1 MLNIPVLIG
10 VVLWMAL
17 MFVIG
22 IIAGLRVKTSQDF
35 FIGNRSFGLFPILAT
50 QAATAIGGGCMIG
63 WCGFGFTYGFGVMFY
78 SLSVVVGMVILVGT
92 VARHFQSKGYYT
104 VPDWLCA
111 SLGENKLMRG
121 IASII
126 AMWVAIG
133 WWAGNATALG
143 TIVHQLTGLPIAV
156 GALVGGG
163 LALIYCAVGGLVSV
177 VRTDQVQ
184 FIALWIG
191 AFILIPFALKAA
203 GGFPKVAMSVPK
215 ENLDIWPGMAVALG
229 WLFAVG
235 PGQMTLQMYYQ
246 RFSASKSAKVAVWGM
261 IGTIIATIGIGI
273 YASLVGLSIRTINPE
288 LASGQQ
294 AVPWFASTMLP
305 PIIGIFI
312 LGGITAA
319 IFSTADSS
327 LHSAAANVA
336 RDFYGSIIKPT
347 ATEKDV
353 LRVGRWTVVII
364 GIFGIIAALYIP
376 SVMRWIVGGYVITAG
391 GLLFPLFLGHYWK
404 RTTRAGAIAG
414 MLGGFVI
421 ALPSVVIPA
430 FQKWVASLV
439 IAPVIGALIVSL
451 LLTVIVSLATKK
463 EAVARA

>member
-1 MLNIPVLIG
+1 
-10 VVLWMAL
+10 
-17 MFVIG
+17 
-22 IIAGLRVKTSQDF
+22 
-35 FIGNRSFGLFPILAT
+35 
-50 QAATAIGGGCMIG
+50 MIG

-78 SLSVVVGMVILVGT
+78 SLSVVVGMAILVGT
-92 VARHFQSKGYYT
+92 VAKHFQSKGYYT

-111 SLGENKLMRG
+111 SLGEDKWMRG
-121 IASII
+121 IAAII
-126 AMWVAIG
+126 ALWVAIG

-143 TIVHQLTGLPIAV
+143 TIVHQLTGLPIAA

-184 FIALWIG
+184 FVALWIG

-203 GGFPKVAMSVPK
+203 GGFPKIAMAVPK
-215 ENLDIWPGMAVALG
+215 EHLDMWPGLPVALG

-261 IGTIIATIGIGI
+261 IGTIIATIAIGI

-305 PIIGIFI
+305 PFIGIFI
-312 LGGITAA
+312 LGGISAA

-327 LHSAAANVA
+327 LHSAAANIS
-336 RDFYGSIIKPT
+336 RDFYGSIIKCV
-347 ATEKDV
+347 E
-353 LRVGRWTVVII
+353 
-364 GIFGIIAALYIP
+364 YIE
-376 SVMRWIVGGYVITAG
+376 R
-391 GLLFPLFLGHYWK
+391 L
-404 RTTRAGAIAG
+404 
-414 MLGGFVI
+414 
-421 ALPSVVIPA
+421 
-430 FQKWVASLV
+430 
-439 IAPVIGALIVSL
+439 
-451 LLTVIVSLATKK
+451 
-463 EAVARA
+463 